1 MVVHSAQGVATL
13 TPQNS
18 LSSACGDALHRS
30 LLDVLEQGHRAVII
44 DLRGI
49 ERIDAA
55 GLGQLVRAYT
65 AVRDRAGELKV
76 VVGRATPIREV
87 LDRTRLTTVLPTY
100 VSTADA
106 HASFAECLT
115 C

>member
-1 MVVHSAQGVATL
+1 MVVHSKQGIATL
-13 TPQNS
+13 TLQNS
-18 LSSACGDALHRS
+18 QSIASGDALHRA

-44 DLRGI
+44 DLRTI

-65 AVRDRAGELKV
+65 TVRDRAGELKV
-76 VVGRATPIREV
+76 VVGPATPIREL

-106 HASFAECLT
+106 HASFSESLT